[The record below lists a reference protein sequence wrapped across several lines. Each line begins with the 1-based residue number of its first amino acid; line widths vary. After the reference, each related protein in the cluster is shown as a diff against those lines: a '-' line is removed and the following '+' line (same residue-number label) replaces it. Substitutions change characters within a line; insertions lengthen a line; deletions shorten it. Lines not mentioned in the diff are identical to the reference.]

1 MVAVAAAQ
9 FRNLGRW
16 IDRLLHTSEEHR
28 FGVIAQA
35 STLKV
40 KLMDGGYPNPNRR
53 RRVRTTKTASGHPPF
68 MDRVAIIGASMT
80 QFGQRDAW
88 ITDLLAEAGSACL
101 EDAGIGSDAV
111 DHLYVSNMASGEFEG
126 QTGIM
131 NAVAND
137 LGAMPAYTQRI
148 DQTSASG
155 GAGAFAAWQS
165 IASGASEMTLLV
177 GGEKMTHRSTAEAT
191 DVIASITHPVE
202 YKHGLTLPSF
212 AGLTA
217 RLYLHKYDA
226 PRESLAKVAVKN
238 HRNGLD
244 NPHAQFRKE
253 VDLQTVMDSPIVADP
268 LRLYDFCPI
277 TDGSAA
283 LLFCPES
290 VAAQV
295 TDDYVVVSGIDG
307 ATDTHVVHERDDPT
321 IMGGV
326 VDSSRGA
333 YDMADRSPEDIDVAE
348 LHDMFTILE
357 FLQSEDLG
365 FFEKGHGWE
374 AVEDGVTDRGGELP
388 INTSGGLKSKGHP
401 LGASGVAQLYE
412 IYKQLIGDAGPRQV
426 DADVGLA
433 CNVGGFGNCVTT
445 TIMEVAG

>member
-1 MVAVAAAQ
+1 
-9 FRNLGRW
+9 
-16 IDRLLHTSEEHR
+16 
-28 FGVIAQA
+28 
-35 STLKV
+35 
-40 KLMDGGYPNPNRR
+40 
-53 RRVRTTKTASGHPPF
+53 

-80 QFGQRDAW
+80 RFGQRDEW
-88 ITDLLAEAGSACL
+88 ITSLLAEAGTACL
-101 EDAGIGSDAV
+101 EDATVAPDDI
-111 DHLYVSNMASGEFEG
+111 DHVYVSNMASGEFEG

-131 NAVAND
+131 NALAHD
-137 LGAMPAYTQRI
+137 LGLMPAYAQRI

-155 GAGAFAAWQS
+155 GAGAYAAWQS
-165 IASGASEMTLLV
+165 VASGASELTLLV

-217 RLYLHKYDA
+217 RLYLHQYGA

-253 VDLQTVMDSPIVADP
+253 VDLETVMESPIVADP

-290 VAAQV
+290 VAQEY

-307 ATDTHVVHERDDPT
+307 ATDTHVVHERADPT
-321 IMGGV
+321 TMGGV
-326 VDSSRGA
+326 VESSRGA
-333 YDMADRSPEDIDVAE
+333 YEMADRTPDEIDVAE

-365 FFEKGHGWE
+365 FFEKGRGWE
-374 AVEDGVTDRGGELP
+374 AVEEGVTDRDGELP

-412 IYKQLIGDAGPRQV
+412 IYQQLIGDAGPRQV
-426 DADVGLA
+426 PAEIGLA

-445 TIMEVAG
+445 TILEVAG